1 MREGNRLTAASVRN
15 ANKPG
20 LKADGH
26 NLYLQISKFGT
37 KAWLFRYMMN
47 GVSHKMGLGAVHTV
61 SLAEARKRAAGARLK
76 VHDGIDPIDQ
86 RKASRTR
93 DKLAS
98 ARRYLQTVRGSLHRG
113 ESRRLAEPETRRSMG
128 RYLR

>member
-1 MREGNRLTAASVRN
+1 MREGNKLNAASVRN

-26 NLYLQISKFGT
+26 NLYLQVSKFGT

-61 SLAEARKRAAGARLK
+61 SLAEARKRAAEARLK
-76 VHDGIDPIDQ
+76 VHDGI
-86 RKASRTR
+86 S
-93 DKLAS
+93 DK
-98 ARRYLQTVRGSLHRG
+98 
-113 ESRRLAEPETRRSMG
+113 
-128 RYLR
+128 